1 MKHTTANLLLLL
13 ATIIWGTAFVAQT
26 TGMGYIGPFT
36 FSFAR
41 FFLGMLI
48 VLPFALIL
56 EKKNIIKI
64 FFNQKLIILCFFT
77 GLALFL
83 GMGLQQYSL
92 LKSQISNAAFFST
105 LYVPIVAIISRFLFN
120 SRVTWIIWIAVLLC
134 IYGSYLLSSNQVRE
148 VQQSDML
155 VLLAA
160 FFFAIHII
168 LIDIFL
174 KNSKALF
181 SFAFLQYTIVFFC
194 SLVVAFAIENPKLEN
209 IKLEWFEIVYT
220 GVFSTGV
227 GYTLQ
232 IIGQSKASP
241 APAAI
246 ILSMESVFA
255 VVAGWI
261 ILNQTLDMYK
271 IFGCCLIFFGVLLVQ
286 LFPIYLKKKFKTR
299 KSIV

>member
-1 MKHTTANLLLLL
+1 
-13 ATIIWGTAFVAQT
+13 
-26 TGMGYIGPFT
+26 
-36 FSFAR
+36 
-41 FFLGMLI
+41 
-48 VLPFALIL
+48 
-56 EKKNIIKI
+56 
-64 FFNQKLIILCFFT
+64 
-77 GLALFL
+77 
-83 GMGLQQYSL
+83 MGLQQYSL

>member
-1 MKHTTANLLLLL
+1 MSRTTANLLLLF

-26 TGMGYIGPFT
+26 TGMEHIGPFT

-48 VLPFALIL
+48 VLPLVFIF
-56 EKKNIIKI
+56 EKKNIITIVFKK
-64 FFNQKLIILCFFT
+64 KLLLLCVLT
-77 GLALFL
+77 GFALFL

-105 LYVPIVAIISRFLFN
+105 LYVPIVAIISRFFFN
-120 SRVTWIIWIAVLLC
+120 NRLTWIIWISVLFC
-134 IYGSYLLSSNQVRE
+134 IFGSYLLSANQSSE

-160 FFFAIHII
+160 LFFAIHIV

-174 KNSKALF
+174 KNFKSPF
-181 SFAFLQYTIVFFC
+181 SFAFLQYTIVFLC
-194 SLVVAFAIENPKLEN
+194 SLIVALFTENPTFSN
-209 IKLEWFEIVYT
+209 MKLEWFEIVYT
-220 GVFSTGV
+220 GVLSTGV

-232 IIGQSKASP
+232 ILGQSKASP

-246 ILSMESVFA
+246 ILSLESVFA
-255 VVAGWI
+255 TLAGWI
-261 ILNQTLDMYK
+261 ILNQFLDTYK
-271 IFGCCLIFFGVLLVQ
+271 IIGCCCIFTGVILVQ
-286 LFPIYLKKKFKTR
+286 LFPLYSKNNSHIISK
-299 KSIV
+299 